1 MRAVLTDK
9 RPCRLGRGE
18 LRRVPQ
24 ERTYRGI
31 VGYHLGCARCGFVTA
46 VLQGVDGQAI
56 TEDDAGEVSFSAP
69 ARCVFCNVTIHL
81 AQGELTLEEGPDVR
95 HVRYR

>member
-1 MRAVLTDK
+1 MRAVVTDK

-31 VGYHLGCARCGFVTA
+31 VGYHVGCPRCGFVTA
-46 VLQGVDGQAI
+46 VLQGIDGQAI
-56 TEDDAGEVSFSAP
+56 SEGDTGEVSFSTP

-81 AQGELTLEEGPDVR
+81 AEAELTLEEGPDVR

>member
-1 MRAVLTDK
+1 MRAVVTDK

-24 ERTYRGI
+24 DRSFRGI
-31 VGYHLGCARCGFVTA
+31 VGYHVGCPRCGFVTA
-46 VLQGVDGQAI
+46 VLQGAEGIEIAEA
-56 TEDDAGEVSFSAP
+56 TGGGVSFSAP
-69 ARCVFCNVTIHL
+69 ARCVFCNVQIHL
-81 AQGELTLEEGPDVR
+81 VAGELTLEEGADVR